1 MKKIVY
7 DNRGYTYS
15 LDLDTDDPEFEN
27 SIDSFLNDYD
37 IADKTG
43 YNILFKLL
51 VNDLHVN
58 KFDDIS
64 DDSFLNYFRKLKKLV
79 PTTGYG
85 KSTQRRVIFGYINFV
100 RYLIEEHYIQLYK
113 YTPQVLGY
121 KGIIKRLEEGYE
133 VINYSPYVVIPDSSK
148 ILVDISTFQ
157 ELGTQRTSSRFVYS
171 FDFSD
176 IKNKM
181 IIQEILYYVFI
192 APTKFASKYNNVN
205 IIMKMAKILD
215 DDYESNAKTLAVT
228 AKHINQFKQ
237 MNKNL
242 SDPSKFVN
250 LSTIRSFLD
259 FIKERKVITID
270 PNLLLF
276 LQQHNV
282 NSDGNVLAYTKNE
295 INQILK
301 NLISTGF
308 EKDKMYWY
316 LVKIQSNTPLRIS
329 SIINLKIDCLK
340 DINGTGKY
348 LITFKSKTST
358 ADICNVDKNTA
369 SLINNAIQEFKH
381 NRISNAISI
390 KDLIFV
396 YRSEK
401 TRKFSKISQ
410 SEYSFRINEI
420 CKESGINTLGQ
431 AGIRNYYNQR
441 VTQYVEDTD
450 KNIALISHLSKH
462 TLNVH
467 LKNYSDPSKLTEK
480 YEKFYHVSSI
490 GDIDLNIS
498 LTHKQYNEE
507 KVVENGLGF
516 CESDHCNDMSMF
528 GCFMCQFFKVAQTN
542 IPFYKKAIEGIDKE
556 IIEENIPH
564 EKEFLVIKKRIFV
577 KILEYLESY
586 QKDGD

>member
-64 DDSFLNYFRKLKKLV
+64 DDSFLNYFRKLEKLV

-133 VINYSPYVVIPDSSK
+133 VVNYSPYVVIPDSSK

-157 ELGTQRTSSRFVYS
+157 ELGMQRASSRFVYS

-181 IIQEILYYVFI
+181 IVQEILYYVFI

-282 NSDGNVLAYTKNE
+282 NSDGNVLAYTKKE
-295 INQILK
+295 INQILEK
-301 NLISTGF
+301 LISTGS

-316 LVKIQSNTPLRIS
+316 LVKVQSNTPLRIS
-329 SIINLKIDCLK
+329 SIINLKTDCLR

-358 ADICNVDKNTA
+358 SDICNIDKKTA
-369 SLINNAIQEFKH
+369 SLINDAIQEFKK
-381 NRISNAISI
+381 NRTSNAISI

-410 SEYSFRINEI
+410 AEYSLRINEI
-420 CKESGINTLGQ
+420 CKEYGINTLGQ
-431 AGIRNYYNQR
+431 AGIRNYYNQN
-441 VTQYVEDTD
+441 VTRYIEDTD
-450 KNIALISHLSKH
+450 KNITLISHLSNH

-467 LKNYSDPSKLTEK
+467 LQHYSDPNTLTEK

-490 GDIDLNIS
+490 GDIDLNIN
-498 LTHKQYNEE
+498 LTTKQYNEE

-516 CESDHCNDMSMF
+516 CESNHCNDMSMF
-528 GCFMCQFFKVAQTN
+528 GCFMCQFFKVDQTN

-556 IIEENIPH
+556 IIEENISH
-564 EKEFLVIKKRIFV
+564 EKEFLITKKRIFV
-577 KILEYLESY
+577 KILEYLETY
-586 QKDGD
+586 KKDGD